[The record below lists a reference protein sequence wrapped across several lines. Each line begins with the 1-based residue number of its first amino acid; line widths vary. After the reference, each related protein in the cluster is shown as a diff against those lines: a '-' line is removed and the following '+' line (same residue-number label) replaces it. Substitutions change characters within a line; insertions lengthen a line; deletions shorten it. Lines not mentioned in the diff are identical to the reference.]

1 MTKFSVVTY
10 NIHSCL
16 GIDGQ
21 WLPDRVNRAIRD
33 FDAEI
38 IGLQEVGWHLRGRPN
53 FNQYAYLKQH
63 SGFEVAEGPVKH
75 REDAHFGNALLTR
88 EPADETRAIDLT
100 IQSHVPRGAIDID
113 VTVDGHLIRVVN
125 MHLGLAPWERRIQI
139 GRVIVSLAER
149 RDVPT
154 LLMGDFNHWR
164 PGSDSLTRLTDI
176 LPHMATA
183 ATWHTRLPV
192 VPFDR
197 ILASRHFRLLGNE
210 VVVTPETQVASD
222 HLPLK
227 AWFALD

>member
-1 MTKFSVVTY
+1 MLELSVVTY

-21 WLPDRVNRAIRD
+21 WLPDRVTTAIRE
-33 FDAEI
+33 FNAEI
-38 IGLQEVGWHLRGRPN
+38 VGLQEVGWHLRGRPN
-53 FNQYAYLKQH
+53 FDQYAYLKEH

-88 EPADETRAIDLT
+88 EPAGETRAIDLT

-113 VTVDGHLIRVVN
+113 VMVGGRQIRAVN

-139 GRVIVSLAER
+139 NRVIGLLAKR

-164 PGSDSLTRLTDI
+164 PGSDSLNRLSDI
-176 LPHMATA
+176 LPHMVTA

-197 ILASRHFRLLGNE
+197 ILASRHFRVLDNE
-210 VVVTPETQVASD
+210 VVVTPQTQVASD

-227 AWFALD
+227 ARLALD